1 MEIINTIDDLLNM
14 KRKEEYELACD
25 IDAEGKKVKYI
36 LGDFSGKLNG
46 KGHTIK
52 NLRISDEIWGDE
64 QTLALFYSMSKA
76 EIRDISFD
84 NLLFDY
90 DRTYY
95 SPRVA
100 VLGGSCSNST
110 IINVNATVIDSSG
123 EDLTLVY
130 EANDCNMQNNKIVCN
145 GKEVPAAKYN

>member
-1 MEIINTIDDLLNM
+1 MGTINTIDDLLKM
-14 KRKEEYELACD
+14 KRKGEYELVCD
-25 IDAEGKKVKYI
+25 IDAAGKTVKCI

-46 KGHTIK
+46 NGHKIK
-52 NLRISDEIWGDE
+52 NLKISDEIWGDE
-64 QTLALFYSMSKA
+64 QTLALFYSTSKA
-76 EIRDISFD
+76 EIRDISFE

-100 VLGGSCSNST
+100 ALVGSCSNST
-110 IINVNATVIDSSG
+110 IINVDITVRDSSG

-130 EANDCNMQNNKIVCN
+130 EANDCTMQGNKIVCN
-145 GKEVPAAKYN
+145 GKEVPVAKYN

>member
-1 MEIINTIDDLLNM
+1 MGIINTIDDLLNM
-14 KRKEEYELACD
+14 KRKEEYERVCD
-25 IDAEGKKVKYI
+25 IDAEGKTVKCFI
-36 LGDFSGKLNG
+36 GDFSGKLNG
-46 KGHTIK
+46 NGHKIK
-52 NLRISDEIWGDE
+52 NLRLSDEIWGDE

-76 EIRDISFD
+76 EIRDISFE

-100 VLGGSCSNST
+100 ALVGSCSNST
-110 IINVNATVIDSSG
+110 IINVDVTVRDSSG

-130 EANDCNMQNNKIVCN
+130 EANDCTMQNNKIVCN
-145 GKEVPAAKYN
+145 GKEVPVAKYN